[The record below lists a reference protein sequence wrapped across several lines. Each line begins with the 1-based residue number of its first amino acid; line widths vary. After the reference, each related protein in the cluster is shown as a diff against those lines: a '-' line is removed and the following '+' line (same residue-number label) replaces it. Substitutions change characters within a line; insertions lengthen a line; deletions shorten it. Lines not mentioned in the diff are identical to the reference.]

1 MIVHQV
7 FAMILNETVM
17 NIMICENYQLANDI
31 AKGSYGPEAFA
42 VDILQYP
49 CQMGD
54 KYINGRFYR
63 QSDGTEIEYVP
74 TQEQEVAKLKA
85 ENALLATALSFS
97 AVTFSDEQAI
107 QVSEIYPVWSGEG
120 VSYQV
125 GDRIREGIG
134 LGLYKCITAHISQP
148 DWKPSVSPSL
158 FAEVLIEV
166 PGVIAEW
173 VQPNSTNPYMKG
185 DKVSHNG
192 KEWES
197 IVDNNVWEPGVV
209 GNENLW
215 KEIV

>member
-7 FAMILNETVM
+7 FALILNEEVM
-17 NIMICENYQLANDI
+17 NTMVCEDYQLANDI
-31 AKGSYGPEAFA
+31 ARGCYGDSAFA

-63 QSDGTEIEYVP
+63 KSDGTEIEYVP

-158 FAEVLIEV
+158 FTEVLIEM
-166 PGVIAEW
+166 PGVIVEW
-173 VQPNSTNPYMKG
+173 VQPDSTNSYIKG

-197 IVDNNVWEPGVV
+197 LVDNNVWEPGVV
-209 GNENLW
+209 GTENLW